1 MLRVKQIFVFMAA
14 LSIWLSAFSQ
24 EKLLSMR
31 IIYEVPIMQARVVSS
46 QLRDSVVYDYL
57 VDKRFWWQ
65 TIDFVNAAAKDKK
78 LFLLNDRGDS
88 LNYDTVMCNLSAAF
102 GKAFGRICTKE
113 DLQRLIEEEVRAIK
127 FEEQWFYNPESMLIG
142 KKVLAFC
149 PVIRKDTVAL
159 VGEELQAK
167 EAFRFEMGWIKPK
180 GDVMLR
186 DTLVIARNI
195 EFSMPIYNP
204 QAYHWWDS
212 HLEAE
217 YSIPFLERLIA
228 RAETGELKAYENP
241 SASEELL
248 RTEVLKRRQ
257 FDILERLITS
267 DTEGG
272 VSERDTIIKS
282 SYNSE
287 NIDHFRF
294 GEEWCFD
301 KVNLNFIK
309 RTNYFAPMVSI
320 FGKQGDFRGLYPLYY
335 IRRR

>member
-1 MLRVKQIFVFMAA
+1 MKQVFVFMAA
-14 LSIWLSAFSQ
+14 LSICLSTFSQ

-31 IIYEVPIMQARVVSS
+31 IAYEVPIMQARVASS
-46 QLRDSVVYDYL
+46 QLRDSVIYDYL

-78 LFLLNDRGDS
+78 LFFLNDKGDS
-88 LNYDTVMCNLSAAF
+88 LNYDTVMCALTTAF
-102 GKAFGRICTKE
+102 GKVYGRTCTKE
-113 DLQRLIEEEVRAIK
+113 EVQRLIEEEVRAIK
-127 FEEQWFYNPESMLIG
+127 FEEQWFYNPENMLIE

-149 PVIRKDTVAL
+149 PVIRKDTVVL
-159 VGEELQAK
+159 QGEELQTA

-180 GDVMLR
+180 GDVISR
-186 DTLVIARNI
+186 DTLVLARNI
-195 EFSMPIYNP
+195 EFTMPIYNP
-204 QAYHWWDS
+204 QPYHWWDA

-228 RAETGELKAYENP
+228 RTESGEVKAYENP

-248 RTEVLKRRQ
+248 RTDVLKRRQ
-257 FDILERLITS
+257 FDILERLTAS
-267 DTEGG
+267 DTEGN
-272 VSERDTIIKS
+272 VKERDTVVKAL
-282 SYNSE
+282 YGSE

-309 RTNYFAPMVSI
+309 RTNYFAPIVSI

>member
-1 MLRVKQIFVFMAA
+1 MAV
-14 LSIWLSAFSQ
+14 LSMWLSAYSQ

-31 IIYEVPIMQARVVSS
+31 IAYEVPIMQARVASS
-46 QLRDSVVYDYL
+46 QLRDSVIYDYL

-78 LFLLNDRGDS
+78 LFFLNDKGDS
-88 LNYDTVMCNLSAAF
+88 LNYDTVMCALTTAF
-102 GKAFGRICTKE
+102 GKVYGRTCTKE
-113 DLQRLIEEEVRAIK
+113 EVQRLIEEEVRAIK
-127 FEEQWFYNPESMLIG
+127 FEEQWFYNSESMLIE

-149 PVIRKDTVAL
+149 PVIRKDTVVL
-159 VGEELQAK
+159 QGEELQTA
-167 EAFRFEMGWIKPK
+167 EAFRFELGWIKPK
-180 GDVMLR
+180 GDVISR

-195 EFSMPIYNP
+195 EFTMPIYNP
-204 QAYHWWDS
+204 QPYHWWDA

-217 YSIPFLERLIA
+217 YSIPFLERLIV
-228 RAETGELKAYENP
+228 RTESGEVKAYENP

-248 RTEVLKRRQ
+248 RTDVLKRRQ
-257 FDILERLITS
+257 FDILERLTAS
-267 DTEGG
+267 DAEGN
-272 VSERDTIIKS
+272 VKEWDTVIKAL
-282 SYNSE
+282 YGSE
-287 NIDHFRF
+287 NIDRFRF

>member
-1 MLRVKQIFVFMAA
+1 MKQVFVFMAV
-14 LSIWLSAFSQ
+14 LSMWLSAYSQ

-31 IIYEVPIMQARVVSS
+31 IAYEVPIMQARVASS
-46 QLRDSVVYDYL
+46 QLRDSVIYDYL

-78 LFLLNDRGDS
+78 LFFLNDKGDS
-88 LNYDTVMCNLSAAF
+88 LNYDTVMCALTTAF
-102 GKAFGRICTKE
+102 GKVYGRTCTKE
-113 DLQRLIEEEVRAIK
+113 EVQRLIEEEVRAIK
-127 FEEQWFYNPESMLIG
+127 FEEQWFYNSESMLIE

-149 PVIRKDTVAL
+149 PVIRKDTVVL
-159 VGEELQAK
+159 QGEELQTA
-167 EAFRFEMGWIKPK
+167 EAFRFELGWIKPK
-180 GDVMLR
+180 GDVISR

-195 EFSMPIYNP
+195 EFTMPIYNP
-204 QAYHWWDS
+204 QPYHWWDA

-217 YSIPFLERLIA
+217 YSIPFLERLIV
-228 RAETGELKAYENP
+228 RTESGEVKAYENP

-248 RTEVLKRRQ
+248 RTDVLKRRQ
-257 FDILERLITS
+257 FDILERLTAS
-267 DTEGG
+267 DAEGN
-272 VSERDTIIKS
+272 VKEWDTVIKAL
-282 SYNSE
+282 YGSE
-287 NIDHFRF
+287 NIDRFRF

>member
-1 MLRVKQIFVFMAA
+1 MKQVFVFMAV
-14 LSIWLSAFSQ
+14 LSMWLSACSQ

-31 IIYEVPIMQARVVSS
+31 IVYEVPIMQARVGSS
-46 QLRDSVVYDYL
+46 QVRDSVVYDYL

-78 LFLLNDRGDS
+78 LFLLNGKGDS
-88 LNYDTVMCNLSAAF
+88 LNYDTVMCALTTAF
-102 GKAFGRICTKE
+102 GKVYGRTCTKE
-113 DLQRLIEEEVRAIK
+113 EVQRLIEEEVRAIK
-127 FEEQWFYNPESMLIG
+127 FEEQWFYNSESMLIE

-149 PVIRKDTVAL
+149 PVIRKDTVVL
-159 VGEELQAK
+159 QGEELQTAK
-167 EAFRFEMGWIKPK
+167 AFRFELGWIKPK
-180 GDVMLR
+180 GDVISR
-186 DTLVIARNI
+186 DTLVLARNI
-195 EFSMPIYNP
+195 EFTMPIYNP
-204 QAYHWWDS
+204 QPYHWWDS

-228 RAETGELKAYENP
+228 RTESGEVKAYENP

-248 RTEVLKRRQ
+248 RTDVLKRRQ
-257 FDILERLITS
+257 FDILERLTVA
-267 DTEGG
+267 DTEGN
-272 VSERDTIIKS
+272 VKERDTVVKAF
-282 SYNSE
+282 YGSE
-287 NIDHFRF
+287 NIDRFRF

>member
-1 MLRVKQIFVFMAA
+1 MKQVFVFMAV
-14 LSIWLSAFSQ
+14 LSMWLSAYSQ

-31 IIYEVPIMQARVVSS
+31 IAYEVPIMQARVASS
-46 QLRDSVVYDYL
+46 QLRDSVIYDYL

-78 LFLLNDRGDS
+78 LFFLNDKGDS
-88 LNYDTVMCNLSAAF
+88 LNYDTVMCALTTAF
-102 GKAFGRICTKE
+102 GKVYGRTCTKE
-113 DLQRLIEEEVRAIK
+113 EVQRLIEEEVRAIK
-127 FEEQWFYNPESMLIG
+127 FEEQWFYNSESMLIE

-149 PVIRKDTVAL
+149 PVIRKDTVVL
-159 VGEELQAK
+159 QGEELQTA
-167 EAFRFEMGWIKPK
+167 EAFRFELGWIKPK
-180 GDVMLR
+180 GDVISR

-195 EFSMPIYNP
+195 EFTMPIYNP
-204 QAYHWWDS
+204 QPYHWWDA

-217 YSIPFLERLIA
+217 YSIPFLERLIV
-228 RAETGELKAYENP
+228 RTESGEVKAYENP
-241 SASEELL
+241 SASKELL
-248 RTEVLKRRQ
+248 RTDVLKRRQ
-257 FDILERLITS
+257 FDILERLTAS
-267 DTEGG
+267 DAEGN
-272 VSERDTIIKS
+272 VKEWDTVIKAL
-282 SYNSE
+282 YGSE
-287 NIDHFRF
+287 NIDRFRF

>member
-1 MLRVKQIFVFMAA
+1 MKQVFVFMAV
-14 LSIWLSAFSQ
+14 LSMWLSACSQ

-31 IIYEVPIMQARVVSS
+31 IVYEVPIMQARVGSS
-46 QLRDSVVYDYL
+46 HMSDSVVYDYL

-65 TIDFVNAAAKDKK
+65 TIDFVNAATKDKK
-78 LFLLNDRGDS
+78 LFFLNDKGDS
-88 LNYDTVMCNLSAAF
+88 LNYDTVMCALTTAF
-102 GKAFGRICTKE
+102 GKVYGRTCTKE
-113 DLQRLIEEEVRAIK
+113 EVQRLIEEEVRAIK
-127 FEEQWFYNPESMLIG
+127 FEEQWFYNSESMLIE

-149 PVIRKDTVAL
+149 PVIRKDTVVL
-159 VGEELQAK
+159 QGEELQTV
-167 EAFRFEMGWIKPK
+167 EAFRFELGWIKPK
-180 GDVMLR
+180 GDVISR
-186 DTLVIARNI
+186 DTLVLARNI
-195 EFSMPIYNP
+195 EFTMPIYNP
-204 QAYHWWDS
+204 QPYHWWDS

-228 RAETGELKAYENP
+228 RAEAGEVKAYENP

-248 RTEVLKRRQ
+248 RTDILKRRQ
-257 FDILERLITS
+257 FDILERLTLA
-267 DTEGG
+267 DTEGN
-272 VSERDTIIKS
+272 VKERDTVVKAL
-282 SYNSE
+282 YGSE

-309 RTNYFAPMVSI
+309 KTNYFAPMVSI

>member
-1 MLRVKQIFVFMAA
+1 MKLVFVFMAV
-14 LSIWLSAFSQ
+14 LSMWLSACSQ
-24 EKLLSMR
+24 ERLLSMR
-31 IIYEVPIMQARVVSS
+31 IVYEVPIMQAKVGSS
-46 QLRDSVVYDYL
+46 QVRDSVVYDYL

-78 LFLLNDRGDS
+78 LFFLNNKGDS
-88 LNYDTVMCNLSAAF
+88 LNYDTVMCALTTAF
-102 GKAFGRICTKE
+102 GKVYGRTCTKE
-113 DLQRLIEEEVRAIK
+113 EVQRLIEEEVRAIK
-127 FEEQWFYNPESMLIG
+127 FEEQWFYNPESMLIE

-149 PVIRKDTVAL
+149 PVIRKDTVVL
-159 VGEELQAK
+159 QEEELQTV
-167 EAFRFEMGWIKPK
+167 ETFRFELGWIKPK
-180 GDVMLR
+180 GDVISR
-186 DTLVIARNI
+186 DTLVLARNI
-195 EFSMPIYNP
+195 EFTMPIYNP
-204 QAYHWWDS
+204 QPYHWWDS

-228 RAETGELKAYENP
+228 RAEAGEVKAYENP

-248 RTEVLKRRQ
+248 RTDVLKRQQ
-257 FDILERLITS
+257 FNMLERLTVA
-267 DTEGG
+267 DTEGN
-272 VSERDTIIKS
+272 VKERDTVVKAL
-282 SYNSE
+282 YGSE

-309 RTNYFAPMVSI
+309 RTNYFTPMVSI

>member
-1 MLRVKQIFVFMAA
+1 MKQVFVFMAV
-14 LSIWLSAFSQ
+14 LSMWLSAYSQ
-24 EKLLSMR
+24 KRLLSMR
-31 IIYEVPIMQARVVSS
+31 IIYEVPIMQAKVGSS
-46 QLRDSVVYDYL
+46 QVRDSVVYNYL

-78 LFLLNDRGDS
+78 LFFLNDKGDS
-88 LNYDTVMCNLSAAF
+88 LNYDTVMCALTTAF
-102 GKAFGRICTKE
+102 GKVYGRTCTKE
-113 DLQRLIEEEVRAIK
+113 EVQRLIEEEVRAIK
-127 FEEQWFYNPESMLIG
+127 FEEQWFYNSESMLIK

-149 PVIRKDTVAL
+149 PVIRKDTVVL
-159 VGEELQAK
+159 QGEELQTA
-167 EAFRFEMGWIKPK
+167 EAFRFELGWIKPK
-180 GDVMLR
+180 GDVISR
-186 DTLVIARNI
+186 DTLVLARNI
-195 EFSMPIYNP
+195 EFTMPIYNP
-204 QAYHWWDS
+204 QPYHWWVS

-228 RAETGELKAYENP
+228 RTESGEVKAYENP

-248 RTEVLKRRQ
+248 RTDVLKRRQ
-257 FDILERLITS
+257 FDILERLTAS
-267 DTEGG
+267 DTEGN
-272 VSERDTIIKS
+272 VKERDTVIKAL
-282 SYNSE
+282 YGSE

>member
-1 MLRVKQIFVFMAA
+1 MKQVFVFMAV
-14 LSIWLSAFSQ
+14 LSMWLSACSQ

-31 IIYEVPIMQARVVSS
+31 IVYEVPIMQARVGSS
-46 QLRDSVVYDYL
+46 QMSDSVVYDYL

-65 TIDFVNAAAKDKK
+65 AIDFVNAAAKDKK
-78 LFLLNDRGDS
+78 LFFLNDKGDS
-88 LNYDTVMCNLSAAF
+88 LNYDTVMCGLATAF
-102 GKAFGRICTKE
+102 GKVYGITCTKE
-113 DLQRLIEEEVRAIK
+113 EVQRLIEEEVRVIK
-127 FEEQWFYNPESMLIG
+127 FEEQWFYNSESMLIE

-159 VGEELQAK
+159 QGEELQTA
-167 EAFRFEMGWIKPK
+167 EAFRFELGWIKPK
-180 GDVMLR
+180 GDVLSRDMLV
-186 DTLVIARNI
+186 LVRNI
-195 EFSMPIYNP
+195 EFTMPIYNQQP
-204 QAYHWWDS
+204 YHWWDS

-217 YSIPFLERLIA
+217 YSIPFLERLIV
-228 RAETGELKAYENP
+228 RTETGEVKAYENP

-248 RTEVLKRRQ
+248 RTDVLKRRQ
-257 FDILERLITS
+257 FDILERLTAS
-267 DTEGG
+267 DTEGN
-272 VSERDTIIKS
+272 VKERDTVIKAL
-282 SYNSE
+282 YGSE
-287 NIDHFRF
+287 NIDRFRF